1 MRTKISPAVIGAFV
15 IGGFALLFLALI
27 SFGGVSFF
35 SKPQRFVVLF
45 DESIHGLDLGSP
57 VKLRGV
63 RVGRVVDLNL
73 RYDASSG
80 RSVVAVVCEIGKDA
94 MTDAR
99 GAGIDVASREELQRL
114 VDRGLRAQLGV
125 LGLATGLLY
134 VELDFADPAA
144 LPAGKVATDPRYVVV
159 PALPSAISAFQ
170 ASASEILSK
179 IKRIDF
185 TGLSEEVKALVA
197 QTRRQ
202 VAGIDV
208 RGTVEQWRRTGAA
221 LEALAADPA
230 IRATLDELKA
240 AASDV
245 RAAVARLDGQL
256 EPAGREVSQTMAE
269 VRRSLQAFNAAAES
283 VRGFMAAQSGVGA
296 DVGVTLGRLNEAA
309 DAVAR
314 LAEFLERNPNALLT
328 GRSRDR

>member
-1 MRTKISPAVIGAFV
+1 MKTRISPAVIGAFV

-45 DESIHGLDLGSP
+45 NESVHGLDLGSP

-73 RYDASSG
+73 RYDARSG

-94 MTDAR
+94 MTDGR
-99 GAGIDVASREELQRL
+99 GAGIDVADRGELQRL

-125 LGLATGLLY
+125 LGLATGMLY
-134 VELDFADPAA
+134 VELDIVDPKEFPADK
-144 LPAGKVATDPRYVVV
+144 GATDGSYVVV

-185 TGLSEEVKALVA
+185 AGLSEEVKALVA

-230 IRATLDELKA
+230 IRRTLDELNA
-240 AASDV
+240 AAKDV
-245 RAAVARLDGQL
+245 RTAVARLDGQI
-256 EPAGREVSQTMAE
+256 EPAGREVTQTMAE
-269 VRRSLQAFNAAAES
+269 VRRSLQAFNAAADS
-283 VRGFMAAQSGVGA
+283 VRGFMAAQTGVGA
-296 DVGVTLGRLNEAA
+296 DLGVTLGRLNEAA
-309 DAVAR
+309 DAVGR
-314 LAEFLERNPNALLT
+314 LADFIERNPNALLT
-328 GRSRDR
+328 GRSRAP

>member
-1 MRTKISPAVIGAFV
+1 MKTKISPAVIGAFV

-45 DESIHGLDLGSP
+45 DESVHGLDLGSP

-73 RYDASSG
+73 RYEGRSG
-80 RSVVAVVCEIGKDA
+80 RSVVAVVCEIGKDV
-94 MTDAR
+94 MTDGR

-125 LGLATGLLY
+125 LGLATGMLY
-134 VELDFADPAA
+134 VELDIVDPKEFPADK
-144 LPAGKVATDPRYVVV
+144 GATDGSYVVV

-179 IKRIDF
+179 IKRVDF
-185 TGLSEEVKALVA
+185 NGLTEELKALA
-197 QTRRQ
+197 SQTRRQ
-202 VAGIDV
+202 MAEVDV
-208 RGTVEQWRRTGAA
+208 RATVDQWRKAGAA

-230 IRATLDELKA
+230 IRRTLDELNGA
-240 AASDV
+240 AKDV
-245 RAAVARLDGQL
+245 RAAVARLDGQI
-256 EPAGREVSQTMAE
+256 EPAGRELAQTMAE
-269 VRRSLQAFNAAAES
+269 VRRSLQAFNAAADS
-283 VRGFMAAQSGVGA
+283 TRGFIAAQSGLGA

-314 LAEFLERNPNALLT
+314 LAEFIERNPNALLT
-328 GRSRDR
+328 GRRRAP